1 MKIELD
7 DEQMNEAFNEV
18 LLEEYNFYKEELK
31 IISVLEYIHCDPA
44 LQEEITNN
52 MITLKALEHL
62 IELYKI

>member
-7 DEQMNEAFNEV
+7 DDQINDVFNKV

-31 IISVLEYIHCDPA
+31 IISVLEYINCDPA
-44 LQEEITNN
+44 LQKEITDN
-52 MITLKALEHL
+52 MITFKALEHL